1 MKTHFTLTHV
11 GVLLLLFLSLASRVS
26 AQPASNEGTDFW
38 IAYTAHQF
46 GTESKM
52 LLYISSPHS
61 TTGTVTIPGQNYSSD
76 FTVAPNEVTIVTIP
90 PDAYLGTSEVV
101 ENRGIQVVTKDPVVV
116 HAHIF
121 GKGIAYDMPEQI
133 GGSTLV
139 LPTSTLGREYVVI
152 TRGFEGLLGGM
163 AGYRPKTGF
172 TVVAAEDNTTIQI
185 TPSQLTIGNQPKGVP
200 FEVTLMRGQ
209 AYQVQSRQDLT
220 GSRVESISAN
230 GEDCKRIAVFSGS
243 DISRIGCPYA
253 STGDNLYAQLY
264 PVSAWGKTYMTAP
277 IKSRLGDL
285 FRIMPAED
293 NTKVSINGGAPITL
307 NAGEYHEYFSGHPY
321 YITADKPI
329 TVALYIRTNDCD
341 WSGYDGD
348 PEMIIFPALEQT
360 ISEVTVYSTPNN
372 TITKHYLDVVIPKE
386 GVESFRLDGKPITF
400 IPAENNPDY
409 AYAVLDVTEGSHH
422 LKADVGFLAMAY
434 GFGQYESYGYIAGSS
449 MKNMAQHMTLDKY
462 AYCDGEPVTFSGFTG
477 YEPLS
482 WHWDFGDGTTSTLPK
497 PTYTYDKPGTYTVTL
512 TTLRDNQED
521 CNSLDVSVATVTVYA
536 YPEAAFAATQ
546 ECMSQAILFEDKT
559 TAANE
564 NSLPTE
570 WLWDFGDGTTS
581 TEQHPRKTYTEA
593 KEYQV
598 TLQVK
603 NRGGCLNEVK
613 RKVVVAPAPVLDF
626 IVAGNCE
633 NNRISFT
640 DKSTATTDAITG
652 WHWDFGDN
660 TTSTLQHPEH
670 TFSTP
675 NTYQVTLTLTFA
687 TGCQTAITKP
697 VVINPKPVVAMEL
710 PDVCILDEAQF
721 VNKSTIASG
730 TMTYLWEFGDGKTST
745 EVNPRHR
752 YTAEKEYT
760 VRLTATSD
768 KGCSETIEVK
778 YVVSGAYPKADFS
791 AAQFCQQQGVQ
802 FTDASTVPFGRIVR
816 WEWDFGDGTTSSEQH
831 PKHTYERAATYQVT
845 LKAYSG
851 IICESIVTKTITVNP
866 EPVAEFQAGNV
877 CDGEAIVFKNTS
889 TVASGRIVGHH
900 WNFGDGEG
908 TSTSAN
914 PQYTYAASG
923 TYPVTLTVTT
933 DKGCQHSSTELV
945 TVYAKPTAAFS
956 PVQACISDEVNFRD
970 ESTIPVGQIESW
982 FWSFGDG
989 KTSTDQHPRYRYS
1002 QAKSYKVKLQVTT
1015 TDGCKDVI
1023 EKTIVI
1029 QPLPVAQAGPD
1040 QLPVCGT
1047 TSTTL
1052 AANTP
1057 ATGTGTWS
1065 ILNGTGG
1072 QFSDMHNPR
1081 ATFSGRMGETYKL
1094 LWTVRNSPCTEAWD
1108 EVELRFGPVPV
1119 VDAGPDLQ
1127 IIEGESI
1134 TLQGSGEGTLLW
1146 SSAATLD
1153 NASLARPLAFPTET
1167 ITYMLTATSAE
1178 GCQSTDQVT
1187 VQVLKKLKIPN
1198 GISPNGDGINDVWL
1212 IEGIEDYPA
1221 VRIEIFNR
1229 WGAKVH
1235 EWQGPGTPW
1244 DGTRN
1249 GSPLPDGA
1257 YYYVIDTKK
1266 GRKAFTG
1273 AITILR

>member
-1 MKTHFTLTHV
+1 MILPV
-11 GVLLLLFLSLASRVS
+11 
-26 AQPASNEGTDFW
+26 
-38 IAYTAHQF
+38 TA
-46 GTESKM
+46 
-52 LLYISSPHS
+52 
-61 TTGTVTIPGQNYSSD
+61 
-76 FTVAPNEVTIVTIP
+76 
-90 PDAYLGTSEVV
+90 
-101 ENRGIQVVTKDPVVV
+101 
-116 HAHIF
+116 
-121 GKGIAYDMPEQI
+121 
-133 GGSTLV
+133 
-139 LPTSTLGREYVVI
+139 LGREYVVMSYSEEHNPDNVY
-152 TRGFEGLLGGM
+152 T
-163 AGYRPKTGF
+163 TGF
-172 TVVAAEDNTTIQI
+172 TVVAVEDNTVVQI
-185 TPSQLTIGNQPKGVP
+185 TPTATTEDGQAKGVP
-200 FEVTLMRGQ
+200 IEITLMQGQ
-209 AYQVQSRQDLT
+209 MYQLRAQGDLT
-220 GSRVESISAN
+220 GTKVKSLSV
-230 GEDCKRIAVFSGS
+230 GEDDCKPIAVFSTLE
-243 DISRIGCPYA
+243 YA
-253 STGDNLYAQLY
+253 RPDCYGFFKGDVFIQQLF
-264 PVSAWGKTYMTAP
+264 PITTWGKNFATAP
-277 IKSRLGDL
+277 LSEGLGGDKY
-285 FRIMPAED
+285 RILAAEN
-293 NTKVSINGGAPITL
+293 NTSITVSNGLRITL
-307 NAGEYHEYFSGHPY
+307 QEGEFSEFLSGEPLF
-321 YITADKPI
+321 ITADNPI
-329 TVALYIRTNDCD
+329 TVAQLPAHRDYCD
-341 WSGYDGD
+341 KVLNYPDMNILN
-348 PEMIIFPALEQT
+348 PVEQVQT
-360 ISEVTVYSTPNN
+360 EITVYNFVGYEST
-372 TITKHYLDVVIPKE
+372 LDYINVIMKTDDAPT
-386 GVESFRLDGKPITF
+386 FRLDGAAVAFSPI
-400 IPAENNPDY
+400 PGNPVY
-409 AYAVLDVTEGSHH
+409 SFARCRVSKEEHH
-422 LKADVGFLAMAY
+422 LKAAGGFTAVV
-434 GFGQYESYGYIAGSS
+434 FGLGTLNMYSYPAGGSTL
-449 MKNMAQHMTLDKY
+449 NLVQHMTLDRY
-462 AYCDGEPVTFSGFTG
+462 QYCDGEEVTYSGFTA
-477 YEPLS
+477 YKPLS
-482 WHWDFGDGTTSTLPK
+482 WHWDFGDGTTSTLPSPK
-497 PTYTYDKPGTYTVTL
+497 HTYEKPGDYTVTL
-512 TTLRDNQED
+512 TTVRDNDNE
-521 CNSLDVSVATVTVYA
+521 CGSTDVSVAQVIVSPN
-536 YPEAAFAATQ
+536 PEAAFSFSP
-546 ECMSQAILFEDKT
+546 ECLNSAMLFRDESSVAGEGNQVK
-559 TAANE
+559 
-564 NSLPTE
+564 E

-581 TEQHPRKTYTEA
+581 TEQHPRKTYAEA
-593 KEYQV
+593 KEYLV

-603 NRGGCLNEVK
+603 TNSGCSSVSTQKVK
-613 RKVVVAPAPVLDF
+613 VEPRPVVAFAVT
-626 IVAGNCE
+626 GNCE

-791 AAQFCQQQGVQ
+791 AAQFCQKQGVQ

-816 WEWDFGDGTTSSEQH
+816 WEWDFGDGKTSQEQH

-851 IICESIVTKTITVNP
+851 IICESIVTKTITINP
-866 EPVAEFQAGNV
+866 EPVAQFQAGNV

-989 KTSTDQHPRYRYS
+989 KTSTDQHPRHRYT

-1057 ATGTGTWS
+1057 ATGTGTWT
-1065 ILNGTGG
+1065 ILNGAGG
-1072 QFSDMHNPR
+1072 TFSDINDPR

-1153 NASLARPLAFPTET
+1153 NASLARPLASPTET
-1167 ITYMLTATSAE
+1167 ITYTLTATSAE

-1229 WGAKVH
+1229 WGTKVH

-1244 DGTRN
+1244 NGTRN